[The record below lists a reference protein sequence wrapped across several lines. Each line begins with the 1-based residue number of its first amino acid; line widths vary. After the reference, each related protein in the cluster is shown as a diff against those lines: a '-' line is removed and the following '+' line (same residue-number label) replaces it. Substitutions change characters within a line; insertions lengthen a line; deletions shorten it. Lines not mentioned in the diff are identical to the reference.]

1 MMTSLWSKILKPV
14 GLDLRH
20 LKKNVI
26 ELNDIN
32 ELRRVFGWKLQA
44 VLDDPSIYEYRYVED
59 ANQRRLRDAECLATV
74 VRNVR
79 PSVCVDIGTSTGHSA
94 ACMAVNAPDAEIV
107 TVNIAPEEIRDGKG
121 GSLTTVALEPCQVGS
136 YYRERKLTN
145 ITQLIVNTK
154 DWEPTTGVVD
164 VAFIDGCHDSKFVY
178 DDTLKVL
185 KYMKAGSFLLWH
197 DFNVDLVE
205 KYHWIYS
212 VCLGVERLFAN
223 GLLRDRIF
231 HLRDSWV
238 GVYRVPSK

>member
-94 ACMAVNAPDAEIV
+94 ACMAVNAPDAEIF
-107 TVNIAPEEIRDGKG
+107 TINISAKQISDGHG
-121 GSLTTVALEPCQVGS
+121 GALTTAALGQEQIGS
-136 YYRERKLTN
+136 YYRERGLKN
-145 ITQLIVNTK
+145 ITQLIGNTK
-154 DWEPTTGVVD
+154 DWDPKVGSID
-164 VAFIDGCHDSKFVY
+164 VAFVDACHDSEFVY
-178 DDTLKVL
+178 NDTRKLLKH
-185 KYMKAGSFLLWH
+185 MRSGSFILWH
-197 DFNVDLVE
+197 DFNIDLIQ

-212 VCLGVERLFAN
+212 VSLGVEKLIAN
-223 GLLRDRIF
+223 GLIHDRIF
-231 HLRDSWV
+231 HVRDSWV
-238 GVYRVPSK
+238 GVYRVPGK